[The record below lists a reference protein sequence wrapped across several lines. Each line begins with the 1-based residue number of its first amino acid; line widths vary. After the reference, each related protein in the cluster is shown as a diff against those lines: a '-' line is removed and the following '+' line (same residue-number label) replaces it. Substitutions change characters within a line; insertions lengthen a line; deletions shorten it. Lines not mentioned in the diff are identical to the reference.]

1 MENNFDTV
9 SGTVRELQKKGY
21 TLDFSILADKECLIC
36 NKTSIELSPDE
47 FVIDQIFR
55 FEGDSDPGDEMI
67 VYAISAKDKNA
78 KGVLVNA
85 FGTYSDSRNS
95 AIVKKLNRIK
105 K

>member
-1 MENNFDTV
+1 
-9 SGTVRELQKKGY
+9 
-21 TLDFSILADKECLIC
+21 
-36 NKTSIELSPDE
+36 
-47 FVIDQIFR
+47 
-55 FEGDSDPGDEMI
+55 MI